1 MSTPTVDRILVAPK
15 SYVVNSDRS
24 YRVHKVANLPERE
37 ILNFADPQFSQFG
50 GPTCEEEQ
58 CDSLCGGPT
67 GDKNV
72 SYE

>member
-37 ILNFADPQFSQFG
+37 ILNFADPQFSHLVD
-50 GPTCEEEQ
+50 PHVRRN
-58 CDSLCGGPT
+58 
-67 GDKNV
+67 NV
-72 SYE
+72 IHCAADPQVIKM